1 MGSAEPVAD
10 RLAVLERATSAPLGS
25 VAAQT
30 PEGVAAV
37 VAEAAK
43 VQPLWAALR
52 VGDRARYLRRA
63 AQAVID
69 EYDELVAILA
79 REQGRP
85 GAEIAVTE
93 LLPAVEALRQ
103 TAQTGPRLLGSR
115 RVAVQR
121 AMFPLKRAHVAYEP
135 RGVVAVIAAHGGPF
149 AQPLAQIAQA
159 LLGGDAVVLKPA
171 PGARLA
177 AERIARLLA
186 RAGLPEGLVR
196 VVHGGAQ
203 VGAALTRAP
212 VSAVLFAG
220 SREHGREVAAACA
233 AEGRPAVLE
242 LRASNPAL
250 VLADATLSR
259 AVAGTAWASFAAAG
273 QARGSVKRIYVAAAL
288 AERFVAELVEHVR
301 ALRVGDPVA
310 AGTQIGP
317 LRSVE
322 RQRHVTEAVR
332 AAVDAGATLRCGG
345 AVERPGGPE
354 ALFAPAVLTGATP
367 EMELGRSPVV
377 GPVVVVTA
385 VDSAAEAIELA
396 NAGGPALAASVWTAD
411 RYRGARVSRELT
423 CGAVWLNDHLITP
436 AVPQAGW
443 GAPPGAGPEGA
454 LAAATRAQVRSW
466 DPPGGRE
473 PWWFPYD
480 PALERAVR
488 AFVELASGRD
498 ADRQRGLRDGALPLA
513 RMARRAVGRSRG

>member
-1 MGSAEPVAD
+1 MNSEPAAD
-10 RLAVLERATSAPLGS
+10 RLAVLERATDSPLGS
-25 VAAQT
+25 VPAQP

-52 VGDRARYLRRA
+52 VSDRARYLRRA

-69 EYDELVAILA
+69 EYDELVAVLS

-85 GAEIAVTE
+85 RAEIAVTE

-103 TAQTGPRLLGSR
+103 TARAGPRLLDPR

-121 AMFPLKRAHVAYEP
+121 GMFPLKRARLAHEP

-149 AQPLAQIAQA
+149 AQPLSQIAQA

-203 VGAALTRAP
+203 VGAALVQAP
-212 VSAVLFAG
+212 VSAVLFTG

-233 AEGRPAVLE
+233 VAGMPAVLE
-242 LRASNPAL
+242 LRAKNPAL
-250 VLADATLSR
+250 VLADASVSR
-259 AVAGTAWASFAAAG
+259 AVAGIAWAGFAAAG
-273 QARGSVKRIYVAAAL
+273 QARGSVERIYVASEL
-288 AERFVAELVEHVR
+288 AERFVAELVPRAR
-301 ALRVGDPVA
+301 ALAVGDPA
-310 AGTQIGP
+310 RAGTQIGP
-317 LRSVE
+317 LRSAE
-322 RQRHVTEAVR
+322 RRRRVAATVR
-332 AAVDAGATLRCGG
+332 AAVHAGATLHCGG

-354 ALFAPAVLTGATP
+354 ALFAPAVLTGVGAETD
-367 EMELGRSPVV
+367 LAGTPVV
-377 GPVVVVTA
+377 GPVVAVTP
-385 VDSAAEAIELA
+385 VDSPAAAIELA

-411 RYRGARVSRELT
+411 RYRGERVSRELT

-443 GAPPGAGPEGA
+443 GTPPGPGPSGA
-454 LAAATRAQVRSW
+454 LAAATRAQVRSL
-466 DPPGGRE
+466 DPAGGTA

-480 PALERAVR
+480 AELERAAR
-488 AFVELASGRD
+488 AFIELASGRD
-498 ADRQRGLRDGALPLA
+498 ADRQRGLRYGVVPLA
-513 RMARRAVGRSRG
+513 RMARRALAGRRR